1 MRQHSGVPLHLNLP
15 TFADWL
21 VSPQASRCFWSQSPQ
36 RSRASWVKWRQVYFW
51 MASSHFLQGIYF
63 LVCLITSNNKY
74 ISVSLRM
81 WIAKWEQMFCDNSF
95 LERKWQKYISCGA
108 VGSGVGG
115 GALVVVLNAW
125 KSLCGSSG
133 TLTVGFHNAR
143 HHSSFALIFWED
155 GVAAGSLG
163 GTRVNKS
170 KWKDKVLWW
179 NINCIIRAK
188 NMCEVCVRNWDE
200 TTTTGNT
207 TRVRTSGRHVTV
219 TESRSEILETRLWIH
234 IVL

>member
-36 RSRASWVKWRQVYFW
+36 RSRALWVKWRQVYFW

-115 GALVVVLNAW
+115 GGAGGCVKCVKV
-125 KSLCGSSG
+125 
-133 TLTVGFHNAR
+133 TLWLFWDSDCWLPQCT
-143 HHSSFALIFWED
+143 SPQLICTD
-155 GVAAGSLG
+155 ILG
-163 GTRVNKS
+163 G
-170 KWKDKVLWW
+170 W
-179 NINCIIRAK
+179 
-188 NMCEVCVRNWDE
+188 
-200 TTTTGNT
+200 
-207 TRVRTSGRHVTV
+207 SGCRKPRWHSCKQKQMKGQST
-219 TESRSEILETRLWIH
+219 LMKYKLYH
-234 IVL
+234 